1 MASRYDGRS
10 DAPTI
15 TRRRHVLACARCRA
29 RRVKCDR
36 GQPACSNCVKVGA
49 LCQAVQQP
57 NPQHA
62 SLPSRP
68 GSREPVDHNRLYKL
82 EEEVARLSR
91 EVDSKSPSRE
101 PSHSPSPIEATEG
114 QSSVRHAG
122 TVKGRGSTYLS
133 PYSWAA
139 AAEEVSKSQFE
150 TLSIRLGC
158 SQWLRS
164 FSLKQSLER
173 VWSSMAGKVRENR
186 STKM

>member
-36 GQPACSNCVKVGA
+36 AQPACSNCLKVGA
-49 LCQAVQQP
+49 LCQPVQQSSS
-57 NPQHA
+57 QHA

-68 GSREPVDHNRLYKL
+68 GSGEPADRNRLYKL

-91 EVDSKSPSRE
+91 EVETKSPSRE
-101 PSHSPSPIEATEG
+101 PSQSPPPVDVIEG
-114 QSSVRHAG
+114 PLSVRQTG

-133 PYSWAA
+133 PFSWAA
-139 AAEEVSKSQFE
+139 AAEEVSKSAMTRATACSSCCLPFSRSYSSKQF
-150 TLSIRLGC
+150 LV
-158 SQWLRS
+158 
-164 FSLKQSLER
+164 K
-173 VWSSMAGKVRENR
+173 A
-186 STKM
+186 

>member
-49 LCQAVQQP
+49 LCQPVQQTV
-57 NPQHA
+57 PQHA

-101 PSHSPSPIEATEG
+101 PSYSPSPIEATEG
-114 QSSVRHAG
+114 QSNVRQAG
-122 TVKGRGSTYLS
+122 LIKGQGSTYLS

-139 AAEEVSKSQFE
+139 AAEEVGKSTSE
-150 TLSIRLGC
+150 TLCIHLSCLLPI
-158 SQWLRS
+158 RS
-164 FSLKQSLER
+164 FSSNLSL
-173 VWSSMAGKVRENR
+173 GKV
-186 STKM
+186 